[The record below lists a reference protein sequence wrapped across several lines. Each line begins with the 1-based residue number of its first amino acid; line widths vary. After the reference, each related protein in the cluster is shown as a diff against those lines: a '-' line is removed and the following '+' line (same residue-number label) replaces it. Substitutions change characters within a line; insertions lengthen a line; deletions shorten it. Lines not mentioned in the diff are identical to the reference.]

1 MSKATS
7 KSSSTGRF
15 SAKSIKDGSFAT
27 KRESGYGQVSVKKDV
42 DRARLASKRAK
53 EHIDRLSEIRF

>member
-1 MSKATS
+1 MSKAPS

-15 SAKSIKDGSFAT
+15 STKSIKDGSLAT
-27 KRESGYGQVSVKKDV
+27 KREPGNGQVSVKKDV
-42 DRARLASKRAK
+42 DRARRASKRAQ